1 MSYIVY
7 FNESV
12 YSSDCLKSY
21 RNLIL
26 KKSFF
31 WQFSKPLN
39 LFLGQMSGGYLVR
52 YAVSEAWHISSRGY
66 HFFCKYWLWYHS
78 IVEGSCALLKNPIL
92 GNLSRVSRKMFKLSK
107 KDLTWRNVW
116 QVTGNAFHKFVP
128 SSTVASFKMGAS
140 RDPAANKE
148 QIEIGQFFV
157 GVFN

>member
-12 YSSDCLKSY
+12 YSSDFE
-21 RNLIL
+21 IL
-26 KKSFF
+26 QKFDFKEELL

-39 LFLGQMSGGYLVR
+39 LFLGHMSGGYLVR

-78 IVEGSCALLKNPIL
+78 IVEGSCALLKNPIPD
-92 GNLSRVSRKMFKLSK
+92 NLSRVSRKMFKLSK

-140 RDPAANKE
+140 RDPADNKE